1 MKYAIYLYF
10 LWAAGKMAYFYYY
23 KKFERTYRYRKW
35 YVFSHWFSC
44 FMLSVSCFC
53 MALSFAA
60 WNEGIERTKFFWM
73 SPGIFTFAWAA
84 FFFFESKIAS
94 EEEKFRCGEQPLEA
108 LPYYRDRYWIRLRGI
123 LGLLGASFL
132 GGGVFFTLGIP

>member
-1 MKYAIYLYF
+1 
-10 LWAAGKMAYFYYY
+10 
-23 KKFERTYRYRKW
+23 
-35 YVFSHWFSC
+35 
-44 FMLSVSCFC
+44 MLSVSCFC

-73 SPGIFTFAWAA
+73 GPGIFTFAWAA
-84 FFFFESKIAS
+84 FFFFEAKIAS

>member
-1 MKYAIYLYF
+1 MLFIFISFGQPEKWHISITTRNLKENTVIGNGMYSAIGF
-10 LWAAGKMAYFYYY
+10 PA
-23 KKFERTYRYRKW
+23 
-35 YVFSHWFSC
+35 
-44 FMLSVSCFC
+44 SCFC

-60 WNEGIERTKFFWM
+60 WNEGLERTKFFWM
-73 SPGIFTFAWAA
+73 GPGIFTFAWAA
-84 FFFFESKIAS
+84 FFFFEAKIAS